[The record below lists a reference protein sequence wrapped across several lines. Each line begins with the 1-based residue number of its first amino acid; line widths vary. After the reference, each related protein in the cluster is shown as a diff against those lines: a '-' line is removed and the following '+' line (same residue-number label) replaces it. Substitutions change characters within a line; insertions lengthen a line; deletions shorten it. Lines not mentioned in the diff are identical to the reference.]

1 MMSRELA
8 SVGSKHRRAASW
20 SFASGAGLC
29 SLALFVAALLVG
41 SGFTAAPANAQQIDP
56 QPSQVEAAP
65 PSATTPPAHPQAPLV
80 TYEHGQ
86 LTIVAENATLGEVM
100 TGLHNAMGTEVDVP
114 AGSSGERVWVHLG
127 PGSAHKVLSSLFA
140 NTDLDYILQGSATD
154 PNGIR
159 VVTLSVRSQDTK
171 SGPAGEERASG
182 PRGPHYVPNL
192 APAAEPVEAAPAPVT
207 QEASAAPASAA
218 PAAVAPVTP
227 PAAGDSTAA
236 ASASSAPEVATPAPV
251 QANMQPTG
259 PPNVY
264 PQTPQPTA
272 AGFNP
277 HPNPP
282 ATMTTDQVVQ
292 QLSNMYQQRR
302 LMQTGQA
309 SSTPN

>member
-1 MMSRELA
+1 MMSRYLA
-8 SVGSKHRRAASW
+8 GVGTKRQRTVSSGV
-20 SFASGAGLC
+20 ASGAGLC
-29 SLALFVAALLVG
+29 SLALFTAALLA
-41 SGFTAAPANAQQIDP
+41 GFAAAPVNAQQGDP
-56 QPSQVEAAP
+56 QPSQVE
-65 PSATTPPAHPQAPLV
+65 TTPPPATAQPTPPPGPLV
-80 TYEHGQ
+80 AYENGQ

-100 TGLHNAMGTEVDVP
+100 TALHNIMGTEVEVP
-114 AGSSGERVWVHLG
+114 AGSSGERVWAHLG

-159 VVTLSVRSQDTK
+159 MVTLSVRSQDAK

-192 APAAEPVEAAPAPVT
+192 ASTPEPVEPAPAPAA
-207 QEASAAPASAA
+207 QEASAASASAAPASAA
-218 PAAVAPVTP
+218 PATP
-227 PAAGDSTAA
+227 AAAGDSTVA
-236 ASASSAPEVATPAPV
+236 ASASSTPEVATPAPV
-251 QANMQPTG
+251 QAGMEPTG
-259 PPNVY
+259 PPNVF
-264 PQTPQPTA
+264 PQTPQPSA

-277 HPNPP
+277 HPSAP

>member
-8 SVGSKHRRAASW
+8 SIGSKHRRAASW
-20 SFASGAGLC
+20 SFASGSRLC
-29 SLALFVAALLVG
+29 SWALFVAALLVG
-41 SGFTAAPANAQQIDP
+41 SAFAATPANAQQADP
-56 QPSQVEAAP
+56 QPSQAETAP
-65 PSATTPPAHPQAPLV
+65 SAHPQDAPLV

-86 LTIVAENATLGEVM
+86 LTIVAENATLGDVM
-100 TGLHNAMGTEVDVP
+100 AALHNTMGTEVDVP
-114 AGSSGERVWVHLG
+114 AGSSGERVWAHLG

-182 PRGPHYVPNL
+182 PRGPRYVPNF

-218 PAAVAPVTP
+218 PAAAAPVTAP
-227 PAAGDSTAA
+227 TAGDSTAA
-236 ASASSAPEVATPAPV
+236 AASASPTPEVATPAPV
-251 QANMQPTG
+251 QASMQPTG

-277 HPNPP
+277 HPSPP